1 MPFLGKERINKIIKL
16 YDKKVKLP
24 AVIDLVDGAILV
36 PLLNHL
42 DKEYL
47 TPLAVKLKPSDQKSV
62 IDLIDSYL
70 DQDAEKAKQVL
81 ENFTNSKIDIPFIE
95 EETEGKVIRAL
106 IDFVEAGLHKLIKKI

>member
-16 YDKKVKLP
+16 YDKNVRLP
-24 AVIDLVDGAILV
+24 ALIDLVDGT
-36 PLLNHL
+36 LLAQLFNYL

-47 TPLAVKLKPSDQKSV
+47 TPLIVKLKPSDQKSFL
-62 IDLIDSYL
+62 DLIDSYL
-70 DQDAEKAKQVL
+70 DQDTEKAKQVL

-106 IDFVEAGLHKLIKKI
+106 IDFLEAGVHKLIKKI